1 LPHARTLAR
10 HARPCR
16 SDRSHLRNPALPIPT
31 CGAARTAARTKCR
44 RPLSAQSC
52 ARPSRKS
59 TRTSTRTAQAHVTHL
74 THCCST
80 RSRCCASCMRAYA
93 PTAGCTHAHAHLH
106 ELTRRWH
113 VAGGQE

>member
-1 LPHARTLAR
+1 
-10 HARPCR
+10 
-16 SDRSHLRNPALPIPT
+16 LRNPALPIPT

-52 ARPSRKS
+52 ARPSCARPS
-59 TRTSTRTAQAHVTHL
+59 RTSTRSARTTQAHV

-93 PTAGCTHAHAHLH
+93 PTAGCTHARAHLH